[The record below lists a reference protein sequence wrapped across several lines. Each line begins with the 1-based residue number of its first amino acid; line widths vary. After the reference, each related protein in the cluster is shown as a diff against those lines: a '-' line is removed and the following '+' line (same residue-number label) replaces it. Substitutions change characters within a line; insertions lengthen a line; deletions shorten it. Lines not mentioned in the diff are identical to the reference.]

1 LFCTQNIELDSGS
14 GDVVPEQPGNT
25 FRAVQQPLGEEPTE
39 STQER
44 TSGSK
49 DSYLQLV
56 PAVDQ
61 AVRLL
66 LALANTVGG
75 ESSLTELSRTV
86 GISKSKGLAIL
97 NTLRTFGLVVRDD
110 RTKNFSLGPNLL
122 LLSRALINNTD
133 LARAATPY
141 LERLAAETGCSN
153 HLGVISGETMFVV
166 ARRHAPGGTYIA
178 VDVGHRY
185 PLTWGA
191 HGRAYL
197 ASLPAEEFERRLRQ
211 SSILQA
217 GETDRD
223 GIDPETLRSQVEEAR
238 RLGYGMSLGTTW
250 SGLNAVSAVLTVPS
264 TEKPGEKRVAG
275 CIVTVGSFSPD
286 RAHQIGSLLVKAAA
300 EMSEKLGPLLQAVN
314 LHFPLSRPLLV

>member
-1 LFCTQNIELDSGS
+1 MT
-14 GDVVPEQPGNT
+14 EQPAEAT
-25 FRAVQQPLGEEPTE
+25 K
-39 STQER
+39 
-44 TSGSK
+44 SGGK
-49 DSYLQLV
+49 DTYLQLV

-66 LALANTVGG
+66 FLLANTVGG
-75 ESSLTELSRTV
+75 EASLTELTKEV

-97 NTLRTFGLVVRDD
+97 NTLRNAGLVVRDE
-110 RTKNFSLGPNLL
+110 RTKNYSLGPNLL

-141 LERLAAETGCSN
+141 LDRLAAETGCSN
-153 HLGVISGETMFVV
+153 HLGVFSGETMFVV

-197 ASLPAEEFERRLRQ
+197 ASLPPEEFERRLKQ

-223 GIDPETLRSQVEEAR
+223 GIDPDTLRAQVEEAR

-264 TEKPGEKRVAG
+264 AESPGGKRAAG
-275 CIVTVGSFSPD
+275 CVVTVGSFSPQ
-286 RAHQIGSLLVKAAA
+286 RAHEIGRLLVDTVA
-300 EMSEKLGPLLQAVN
+300 EMNEKLGPLLQAVN
-314 LHFPLSRPLLV
+314 LHFPLSRPLLP